1 MSVEDLKTKAL
12 GLSDED
18 LQSFLQ
24 QVLEEMPVVR
34 MNALVKHLEE
44 TWDVSAA
51 AAAPMMVAA
60 AAAGGDEGGGA
71 DEQSEFD
78 VILAEVGD
86 SKLNVIKVI
95 REVTGLGIKEAKAL
109 VDGAPKP
116 VKEKVGKSESEE
128 IKAKL
133 VEAGATV
140 ELK

>member
-12 GLSDED
+12 ALNEEE

-51 AAAPMMVAA
+51 AAAPIMMAGPGG
-60 AAAGGDEGGGA
+60 GGDDGGEA
-71 DEQSEFD
+71 EVQAEFD
-78 VILAEVGD
+78 VILATVGD

-95 REVTGLGIKEAKAL
+95 REITGLGIKEAKAL

-116 VKEKVGKSESEE
+116 VKEKVGKTESEE
-128 IKAKL
+128 IKKKL
-133 VEAGATV
+133 IEAGATV